1 MNDKY
6 KMFRNFMFNEL
17 GITKEDIKEWT
28 KEAIDERVE
37 KLIGQMNVEQMINNT
52 ASRILYNSWNLMDAI
67 KKDIETELAKKIDI
81 SVLK

>member
-28 KEAIDERVE
+28 KEAIDERIG
-37 KLIGQMNVEQMINNT
+37 KIIGQMNIEQKITDT
-52 ASRILYNSWNLMDAI
+52 ASRILYNSWNVTDSI
-67 KKDIETELAKKIDI
+67 KKDIAVELAKKIDI
-81 SVLK
+81 SLLK